1 MKRANLVHSIGNH
14 PPQDALKVSDKE
26 GMEIQKAICEL
37 KDLLRS
43 ASRNNHNNAVVS
55 DRRTYKT
62 TALIQFVIERLLILP
77 PPARV
82 GVVCPNRQ
90 MMDLFAREYQI
101 LFPALPIRNP
111 LVATIDEVLEGCWR
125 CWDVPEVYAEE
136 MFMIPASRLRSVPNF
151 IAGIGTLN

>member
-14 PPQDALKVSDKE
+14 PPQD
-26 GMEIQKAICEL
+26 EIQKAICEL
-37 KDLLRS
+37 KDLRS
-43 ASRNNHNNAVVS
+43 AGRNNHNNAVVS

-90 MMDLFAREYQI
+90 MMDLFARD
-101 LFPALPIRNP
+101 PLPSSSDSQSP
-111 LVATIDEVLEGCWR
+111 
-125 CWDVPEVYAEE
+125 
-136 MFMIPASRLRSVPNF
+136 SRHHRRSF
-151 IAGIGTLN
+151 